1 MAKAAKKEAAK
12 KAATK
17 KSASEIRKEHI
28 AHVTH
33 KPAPEG
39 DLPAEMLDDSH
50 DGIIDVIKHADGSR
64 TVKRTKR
71 KPVSVDERL
80 DRLEAL
86 HAALVVKLRPHG
98 IHLESHDE
106 QEVATAE

>member
-1 MAKAAKKEAAK
+1 MAKAAKKETAK

-33 KPAPEG
+33 KPAPEAPEVET
-39 DLPAEMLDDSH
+39 PAVATDAPQEPSH
-50 DGIIDVIKHADGSR
+50 AKAG
-64 TVKRTKR
+64 R
-71 KPVSVDERL
+71 KPRVRTTDERL

-106 QEVATAE
+106 QEVATTE